1 MTVAKLRVLADR
13 AARGEPDREAERKTL
28 ATQFHKGVT
37 TQIDGPKAAP
47 APSPTAQN
55 TIATLR
61 AQQATALQ
69 KGGRYSAEFK
79 AVSAKLTAAY
89 AATYPGEH
97 PAS

>member
-1 MTVAKLRVLADR
+1 MKQQPIPQQELRNELR
-13 AARGEPDREAERKTL
+13 NLE
-28 ATQFHKGVT
+28 
-37 TQIDGPKAAP
+37 P

-55 TIATLR
+55 TIVTLR

-89 AATYPGEH
+89 AAAYPGEH
-97 PAS
+97 RAS